1 MLTQNGCLARQDRWR
16 ARMED
21 LKLDATAI
29 LDYRDIY
36 YFTGAYIP
44 HHLPGTPVPL
54 LLLMFANGE
63 NLLFIDSASTGG
75 GFDVRVPEN
84 GGWGVTETF
93 AYNWAKNATTNPDHT
108 SLLVEIIEERL
119 EKHTPVK
126 RLGFQ
131 YESMPWMVA
140 RAVVGSLRPEEFTRI
155 DAALGEQQ
163 ARKDADEIACIRESI
178 RIARAGYDAAQAAIA
193 PGVTE
198 LDVLDAARSAAFKAA
213 GEPVY
218 LNGDFRSGEMGGFA
232 RNRKIEAGESYI
244 IDLWVYHHGY
254 WSDMSRTFFVGGD
267 PSPAQRSLY
276 DHMLGV
282 LNDVPALVKAGMDG
296 REVFA
301 NIDNRVRAFPALREI
316 GLIHHAGHALGLRAH
331 EMPDLNPDRGGA
343 IESGCVFTIEPG
355 GYPADA
361 RGGVR
366 LENVY
371 LMTESGVETLSP
383 HPFAYA

>member
-16 ARMED
+16 AQMKA
-21 LKLDATAI
+21 LKLDATAV
-29 LDYRDIY
+29 LDYRDVY

-44 HHLPGTPVPL
+44 PHLPGTPVPL
-54 LLLMFANGE
+54 LLLMFADGE
-63 NLLFIDSASTGG
+63 NLLFIDSASAGG
-75 GFDVRVPEN
+75 GFDARIPED
-84 GGWGVTETF
+84 GAWGVAETL
-93 AYNWAKNATTNPDHT
+93 AYAWGKNSTTNPDHT

-119 EKHTPVK
+119 EKHASIK

-140 RAVVGSLRPEEFTRI
+140 RAVVGSLRPEEFSRI
-155 DAALGEQQ
+155 DAALGAQQ
-163 ARKDADEIACIRESI
+163 AHKDADEIACIRESI
-178 RIARAGYDAAQAAIA
+178 RIARAGYDAAKAVIA

-198 LDVLDAARSAAFKAA
+198 LEVLDAARSAAIKAA
-213 GEPVY
+213 GELVY

-232 RNRKIEAGESYI
+232 RSRKIEAGESYI

-254 WSDMSRTFFVGGD
+254 WSDMARTFAVGGD
-267 PSPAQRSLY
+267 PSPEQRSLF
-276 DHMLGV
+276 DHFRGIL
-282 LNDVPALVKAGMDG
+282 DEVPRIVKPGMDG

-301 NIDNRVRAFPALREI
+301 LIDNRVRSFPALREI

-331 EMPDLNPDRGGA
+331 ELPDLNPDRGGA
-343 IESGCVFTIEPG
+343 VEPGCVFTIEPG

-361 RGGVR
+361 KGGVR

-371 LMTESGVETLSP
+371 LMTESGVENLSP
-383 HPFAYA
+383 HPFEYF